1 MPAIS
6 RAFPQS
12 AKRGTAAAKT
22 RQLSLAPRVA
32 KPDARKIRASLTPSP
47 FFHAAARDR
56 TEKSALR
63 RPFRSL
69 FIHFVIKKDSR
80 PLNHNYYDA
89 VLCFQSLEC
98 RSLFFFSFL

>member
-1 MPAIS
+1 MSAIS
-6 RAFPQS
+6 RAFPQN
-12 AKRGTAAAKT
+12 AKRGSAAART

-32 KPDARKIRASLTPSP
+32 KPGARKIRASLPPSP
-47 FFHAAARDR
+47 FFRAAARDR

-69 FIHFVIKKDSR
+69 FIHFIIKKDSR

-89 VLCFQSLEC
+89 VLSLQSLEC

>member
-12 AKRGTAAAKT
+12 EKRGATAAKT
-22 RQLSLAPRVA
+22 RQLSLAPGFATRG
-32 KPDARKIRASLTPSP
+32 ARKIRASLTPSP

-89 VLCFQSLEC
+89 VLSFQSLEC

>member
-1 MPAIS
+1 MFAIS

-12 AKRGTAAAKT
+12 AKRGTAAART
-22 RQLSLAPRVA
+22 RQLSLAPRIA
-32 KPDARKIRASLTPSP
+32 NPDARKIGASLPPSP

-69 FIHFVIKKDSR
+69 FIHFIIKKDSR

-89 VLCFQSLEC
+89 VLSLQSLEC